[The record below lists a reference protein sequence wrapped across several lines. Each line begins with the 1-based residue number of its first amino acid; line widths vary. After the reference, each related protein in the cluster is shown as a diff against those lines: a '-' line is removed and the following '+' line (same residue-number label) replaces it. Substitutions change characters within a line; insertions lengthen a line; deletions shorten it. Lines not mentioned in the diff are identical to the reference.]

1 MRVTTDLYELS
12 MALSYLGRGMRE
24 RATFSLFVRA
34 LPPRRGFLVAAGV
47 QDALDTLEQLEVMAD
62 DVQELAILLRC
73 DPAVLGPL
81 LGLRFTGDVLAV
93 PEGRIVRAD
102 EPLLEVTAELPQA
115 QLAESVVL
123 NALTYST
130 ALCTKATR
138 CVIAAQGL
146 PVIDFALRRTHGLEA
161 ADTVARV
168 SAIAGFAATSNVSAA
183 ARHGLRATGTMA
195 HSYVQAFA
203 DEESAFRAFAA
214 DVPVDPTFLI
224 DTYDLAGGTRAAI
237 RVIRDLGLQSR
248 SAVRVDSGDL
258 DAGARLVRGML
269 DDADLPRVGIV
280 VSGGLDE
287 YRIAELRR
295 RQAPIDVFAVGTA
308 VGVGADA
315 PSLDSAYKLVQLGDR
330 PVCKLSVGKATAPG
344 AKQVWR
350 NRTGDLHDILSLRE
364 EERPLGCDPLLKP
377 VMAGGRRL
385 AAREHLADAA
395 ARLRVDLSRLA
406 AQELDLSD
414 PRPLAVRR
422 SARLMALADELRARV
437 TT

>member
-1 MRVTTDLYELS
+1 MRLTADLYELS
-12 MALSYLGRGMRE
+12 MALSYLDRGMRG
-24 RATFSLFVRA
+24 RATFSLFVRE

-47 QDALDTLEQLEVMAD
+47 QDALDALEHLEVTAD
-62 DVQELAILLRC
+62 DVREVAGLLRC
-73 DPAVLGPL
+73 DPVVLRPL
-81 LGLRFTGDVLAV
+81 LGLKFAGDVLAV
-93 PEGRIVRAD
+93 PEGRIVLAD
-102 EPLLEVTAELPQA
+102 EPLVEVTAELPQA

-138 CVIAAQGL
+138 CVLAAQGL

-168 SAIAGFAATSNVSAA
+168 SMIAGFVATSNVSAA
-183 ARHGLRATGTMA
+183 ARHRLRATGTMA

-203 DEESAFRAFAA
+203 DEESAFRAFATDA
-214 DVPVDPTFLI
+214 PVDPTFLI
-224 DTYDLAGGTRAAI
+224 DTYDLVGGARAAI
-237 RVIRDLGLQSR
+237 EVIRDLGLEAR

-258 DAGARLVRGML
+258 DAGARLVRTML
-269 DDADLPRVGIV
+269 DDADLRLVRIV

-315 PSLDSAYKLVQLGDR
+315 PSLDSAYKLVQIDDR

-350 NRTGDLHDILSLRE
+350 TPTGHLDDVLSLRDE
-364 EERPLGCDPLLKP
+364 EPLPGCEPVLEP
-377 VMAGGRRL
+377 VMAAGRRL
-385 AAREHLADAA
+385 AAREPLADAA
-395 ARLRVDLSRLA
+395 SRLRSDLNRLA
-406 AQELDLSD
+406 VEELGLDD
-414 PRPLAVRR
+414 PRPLRVRR
-422 SARLMALADELRARV
+422 SPRLTALTETLRVRM
-437 TT
+437 TR

>member
-1 MRVTTDLYELS
+1 MRVTADLYELS
-12 MALSYLGRGMRE
+12 MALSYLGRGMRG
-24 RATFSLFVRA
+24 RATFSLFVRD
-34 LPPRRGFLVAAGV
+34 LPARRGFLVAAGA
-47 QDALDTLEQLEVMAD
+47 QDALDALEHLELTSD
-62 DVQELAILLRC
+62 DVDELAALLRC
-73 DPAVLGPL
+73 DPVVLRPL
-81 LGLRFTGDVLAV
+81 AGLRFTGDVLAV
-93 PEGRIVRAD
+93 PEGRIVLAD

-138 CVIAAQGL
+138 CVVAAQGRT
-146 PVIDFALRRTHGLEA
+146 VIDFALRRTHGLEA

-168 SAIAGFAATSNVSAA
+168 SAIAGFSATSNVPAA
-183 ARHGLRATGTMA
+183 ARHRLQATGTMA

-224 DTYDLAGGTRAAI
+224 DTYDLARGTQAAV
-237 RVIRDLGLQSR
+237 RVIRDLDLHAR

-269 DDADLPRVGIV
+269 DDADLPRVRIV

-315 PSLDSAYKLVQLGDR
+315 PSLDSAYKLVQLDDR

-350 NRTGDLHDILSLRE
+350 SRSGHLQDILSLRE
-364 EERPLGCDPLLKP
+364 EEPPPGLVPLLEP
-377 VMAGGRRL
+377 VMAVGRRL
-385 AAREHLADAA
+385 AAREPLSDAA
-395 ARLRVDLSRLA
+395 TRLRADLSRLA
-406 AQELDLSD
+406 AEELDLSD
-414 PRPLAVRR
+414 PRPLHVRR
-422 SARLMALADELRARV
+422 SPRLMALTDELRARV